1 MKINTNSQYHA
12 VLAKIEG
19 FIEKGFRKLNKQETD
34 ELQQLSVAVEA
45 YEMLKFPMPLQA
57 GIREVL
63 EHYMFEKKMN
73 KSQLAKKL
81 EIPNS
86 TLSEIMSGKKK
97 LNLAIVR
104 KLHQKL
110 KIDGNFLLEVA

>member
-12 VLAKIEG
+12 ALAKIEG
-19 FIEKGFRKLNKQETD
+19 YIEKSIRKLTKPETE
-34 ELQQLSVAVEA
+34 ELQKLSIAVEA
-45 YEMLKFPMPLQA
+45 YEMQKYPMPLQA

-63 EHYMFEKKMN
+63 EQYMYEKKMN
-73 KSQLAKKL
+73 KTQLAKKL

-97 LNLAIVR
+97 MNLAIVR